1 MQLTPPIVQLAL
13 DFPTVEEALRMA
25 EIGVR
30 AGVDILEAG
39 TPLIVAEGAGSIGK
53 LARAFPNYPVLAD
66 YKTMDSG
73 GKNVLL
79 TQKQGGH
86 YMTVCA
92 NATDETIKAAIAAG
106 QQTGIKVVVDTIGV
120 KDQPGRACVCARWG
134 VDLLYLHYAAD
145 QWRADASKDGTQWL
159 GAVLDVVE
167 IPVGIGTFGVAD
179 AVKAVKMGAQLVA
192 IGHPLFD
199 SSDVLGAFKDYVQQV
214 KSSYQARNPSRTQ
227 PSP

>member
-1 MQLTPPIVQLAL
+1 MSTRRVKMTIPYVQLAL
-13 DFPTVEEALRMA
+13 DFPNVDDALRMA

-39 TPLIVAEGAGSIGK
+39 TPLIVAEGATAIGR
-53 LARAFPNYPVLAD
+53 LAKAFPEYQILAD

-79 TQKQGGH
+79 TQRQGGH

-92 NATDETIKAAIAAG
+92 NATDETVKAAVAEG
-106 QQTGIKVVVDTIGV
+106 KRTGIKVVVDTIGV

-134 VDLLYLHYAAD
+134 VDMLYLHYAAD
-145 QWRADASKDGTQWL
+145 QWRADPSKDGTQWL
-159 GAVLDVVE
+159 RSVLDVVN
-167 IPVGIGTFGVAD
+167 IPVGIGTFGAKD
-179 AVKAVKMGAQLVA
+179 AVAAVKMGAQLVA

-199 SSDVLGAFKDYVQQV
+199 SQDVLGALTDYVQQV
-214 KSSYQARNPSRTQ
+214 KSSYQPAR
-227 PSP
+227 

>member
-1 MQLTPPIVQLAL
+1 MPTSIPLVQLAL
-13 DFPTVEEALRMA
+13 DFPTIDEALRIA

-39 TPLIVAEGAGSIGK
+39 TPLIVAAGAEAIGR
-53 LARAFPNYPVLAD
+53 LAKAFPSYPILAD

-92 NATDETIKAAIAAG
+92 NATDETVRAAIAAG
-106 QQTGIKVVVDTIGV
+106 KQTGIKVVVDTIGV
-120 KDQPGRACVCARWG
+120 KDQAARAGVCARWG
-134 VDLLYLHYAAD
+134 VDMLYLHYAAD

-159 GAVLDVVE
+159 NAVLEVVD
-167 IPVGIGTFGVAD
+167 IPVGLGTFGARD
-179 AVKAVKMGAQLVA
+179 AVKAVQMGAQLVA

-199 SSDVLGAFKDYVQQV
+199 SADVSGALKEYVHQV
-214 KSSYQARNPSRTQ
+214 KSNYKPHRR
-227 PSP
+227 

>member
-1 MQLTPPIVQLAL
+1 MVQLAL
-13 DFPTVEEALRMA
+13 DFATIDEALRMA

-39 TPLIVAEGAGSIGK
+39 TPLIVSQGVEAIGR
-53 LARAFPNYPVLAD
+53 LARAFPEYTILAD

-92 NATDETIKAAIAAG
+92 NAADETVKAAIAAG
-106 QQTGIKVVVDTIGV
+106 RETGIKVVTDMIGV
-120 KDQPGRACVCARWG
+120 KDLAGRAAVVSRWG
-134 VDLLYLHYAAD
+134 VDMCYLHYAAD
-145 QWRADASKDGTQWL
+145 QRRADGSRDSVQWL
-159 GAVLDVVE
+159 EMVLGVVDV
-167 IPVGIGTFGVAD
+167 PVGLATFGVED
-179 AVKAVKMGAQLVA
+179 AVRGVKAGAQLVA

-199 SSDVLGAFKDYVQQV
+199 SADVLGTLKHYVEQV
-214 KSSYQARNPSRTQ
+214 KSNYQPRK
-227 PSP
+227 

>member
-1 MQLTPPIVQLAL
+1 MTRPLTPPLVQLAL
-13 DFPTVEEALRMA
+13 DFPTVDEALRMA

-39 TPLIVAEGAGSIGK
+39 TPLIVAEGANAIGK
-53 LARAFPNYPVLAD
+53 LARAFPDYPVLAD

-79 TQKQGGH
+79 TQRQGGH

-92 NATDETIKAAIAAG
+92 NATDETVKAAVAAG
-106 QQTGIKVVVDTIGV
+106 KQTGIKVVVDTIGV
-120 KDQPGRACVCARWG
+120 KDQAARAGVCARWG
-134 VDLLYLHYAAD
+134 VDMLYLHYAAD

-159 GAVLDVVE
+159 NAVLEVVD
-167 IPVGIGTFGVAD
+167 IPVGLGTFGARD
-179 AVKAVKMGAQLVA
+179 AVQAVQMGAQLVA

-199 SSDVLGAFKDYVQQV
+199 SADVFGALKDYVQQV
-214 KSSYQARNPSRTQ
+214 KSNYKPYRK
-227 PSP
+227 

>member
-1 MQLTPPIVQLAL
+1 MPTSIPLVQLAL
-13 DFPTVEEALRMA
+13 DFPTIDEALRMA

-39 TPLIVAEGAGSIGK
+39 TPLIVAAGAESIGR
-53 LARAFPNYPVLAD
+53 LAKAFPNYPILAD

-92 NATDETIKAAIAAG
+92 NAADETVKAAISAG
-106 QQTGIKVVVDTIGV
+106 KQTGIKVVTDMIGV
-120 KDQPGRACVCARWG
+120 KDIAGRASVVARWG
-134 VDLLYLHYAAD
+134 VDMIYLHYAAD
-145 QWRADASKDGTQWL
+145 QRRADPTRDSIQWL
-159 GAVLDVVE
+159 DTVLGVVDL
-167 IPVGIGTFGVAD
+167 PVGIATFGVED
-179 AVKAVKMGAQLVA
+179 AVRGVKAGAQLVA

-199 SSDVLGAFKDYVQQV
+199 SPDVLGALKKYVEEV
-214 KSSYQARNPSRTQ
+214 KANYKPRK
-227 PSP
+227 

>member
-1 MQLTPPIVQLAL
+1 MNPTKLSSPIVQLAL
-13 DFPTVEEALRMA
+13 DFPNIDDALRMA

-30 AGVDILEAG
+30 AGVDLLEAG
-39 TPLIVAEGAGSIGK
+39 TPLIVSEGASAIGK

-92 NATDETIKAAIAAG
+92 NAADETVRAAVAAG
-106 QQTGIKVVVDTIGV
+106 RQTGIKVVVDTIGV
-120 KDQPGRACVCARWG
+120 KDQAARASVCAQWG
-134 VDLLYLHYAAD
+134 VDMLYLHYAAD
-145 QWRADASKDGTQWL
+145 QWRADATKDGTQWL
-159 GAVLDVVE
+159 ASVLEVVS
-167 IPVGIGTFGVAD
+167 IPVGLGTFGVAD
-179 AVKAVKMGAQLVA
+179 AVRAVRMGAELVA

-199 SSDVLGAFKDYVQQV
+199 QADVLGALL
-214 KSSYQARNPSRTQ
+214 
-227 PSP
+227 